1 MVDQRLSR
9 ILIVEDELDIQLVVR
24 FSLERLGHFQ
34 LAVASSG
41 EEAVAVAAQFQP
53 QLILLDVMMPGLDGI
68 ATLGQ
73 LRRVPGLA
81 DTPVVF
87 VTARSQAHEVAEY
100 ESLGALDVIVK
111 PFDPIGLADRLVSL
125 WDRHCVAAR

>member
-1 MVDQRLSR
+1 MVDSSLSR

-24 FSLERLGHFQ
+24 FSLERLGRFQ
-34 LAVASSG
+34 LAVAASG
-41 EEAVAVAAQFQP
+41 EEAVALAAEFQP
-53 QLILLDVMMPGLDGI
+53 QLILLDVMMPGLDGF

-73 LRRVPGLA
+73 LRRLSGLEQ
-81 DTPVVF
+81 TPIVF

-100 ESLGALDVIVK
+100 EALGALDVIVK

-125 WDRHCVAAR
+125 WDRHCLAVR